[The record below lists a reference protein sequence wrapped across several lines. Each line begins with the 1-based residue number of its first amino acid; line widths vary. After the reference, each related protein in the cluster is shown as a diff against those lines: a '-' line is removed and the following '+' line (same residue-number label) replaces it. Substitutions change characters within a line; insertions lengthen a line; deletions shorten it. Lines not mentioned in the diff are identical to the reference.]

1 MCARRRLAR
10 WRTRHNLDGDAG
22 RLVWL
27 LPGSKQDLRSV
38 PLQWPV
44 PVRERPTGGL
54 RVERDQR
61 EDRLR
66 LSGSLVVV
74 CPVAVNACLP
84 APCCSRLFFLL
95 AFSGGEWYENI
106 AEYGVRACVRVK
118 INYKNAKETRAP
130 LSP

>member
-95 AFSGGEWYENI
+95 AFSGGEMENGMRI
-106 AEYGVRACVRVK
+106 SAREYGSCQK
-118 INYKNAKETRAP
+118 K
-130 LSP
+130 